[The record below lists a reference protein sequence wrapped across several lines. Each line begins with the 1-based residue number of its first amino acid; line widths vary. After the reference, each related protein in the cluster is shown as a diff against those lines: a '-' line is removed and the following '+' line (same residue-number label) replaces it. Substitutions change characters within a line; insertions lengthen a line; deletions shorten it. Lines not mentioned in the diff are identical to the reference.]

1 MAASSSS
8 VMPKGRLLGAMRHS
22 GNSISFKKKCMRSVP
37 LMACAMIVPQSASL
51 SCNSSP
57 SEEDCLESSSPLCSD
72 DDDIDDDD
80 MESAINVRKTDV
92 WPSTDQD
99 IVRYLINK
107 QKFDGIWNAD
117 DNIIKNLTGK
127 SLSVFQSTTPN
138 ISDEILA
145 STIVIIIL
153 ETKYVGFSSLWH
165 GVVQK
170 ARKRIIDLLKKDSKN
185 FDTLIENIRK
195 QL

>member
-1 MAASSSS
+1 
-8 VMPKGRLLGAMRHS
+8 
-22 GNSISFKKKCMRSVP
+22 
-37 LMACAMIVPQSASL
+37 
-51 SCNSSP
+51 
-57 SEEDCLESSSPLCSD
+57 
-72 DDDIDDDD
+72 
-80 MESAINVRKTDV
+80 MESAINVQKSDV

-107 QKFDGIWNAD
+107 QKFDGLWNAD

-145 STIVIIIL
+145 STIVIITL
-153 ETKYVGFSSLWH
+153 ETKFVGFSSLWH

-170 ARKRIIDLLKKDSKN
+170 ARKRITDLLKKDSKN
-185 FDTLIENIRK
+185 FDTLIADIRQ

>member
-1 MAASSSS
+1 MA
-8 VMPKGRLLGAMRHS
+8 
-22 GNSISFKKKCMRSVP
+22 
-37 LMACAMIVPQSASL
+37 
-51 SCNSSP
+51 
-57 SEEDCLESSSPLCSD
+57 EE
-72 DDDIDDDD
+72 IG
-80 MESAINVRKTDV
+80 SAINVQKRDV
-92 WPSTDQD
+92 WPSTNQD

-107 QKFDGIWNAD
+107 QKFDGLWNAD

-138 ISDEILA
+138 ISDEVLA
-145 STIVIIIL
+145 SIIVIIIL
-153 ETKYVGFSSLWH
+153 ETKYVEFSSLWH

-185 FDTLIENIRK
+185 FDTLIESIRK